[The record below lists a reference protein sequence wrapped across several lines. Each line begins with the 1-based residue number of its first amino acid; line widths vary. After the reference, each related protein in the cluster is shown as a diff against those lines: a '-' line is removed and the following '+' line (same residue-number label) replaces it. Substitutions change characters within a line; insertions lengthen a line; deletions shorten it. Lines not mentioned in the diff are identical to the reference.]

1 MKKKLLLV
9 ALALICGGSIS
20 AMESGPYSKDGQPL
34 ISGTRRGCIFFPNSG
49 IQGKGLLACHEESG
63 HWSLRHAQSQCVTG
77 TPLGGTEVGK
87 YRHPSHP
94 KTAWGTLRLCTVHV
108 SESEIA
114 PKRGYQL
121 RNTNCAFFP
130 AKDTSGPGLLACSD
144 HTGWTLTHAS
154 ANCAVS
160 PTPGIVV
167 GSYTNPQYR
176 LGMLGARRHC
186 EVSRLLMATG

>member
-63 HWSLRHAQSQCVTG
+63 HWSLRDARSQCVTG
-77 TPLGGTEVGK
+77 TPLSGTEVGK
-87 YRHPSHP
+87 YRHPRRP
-94 KTAWGTLRLCTVHV
+94 KTGLGTLRLCTVNV

-114 PKRGYQL
+114 PTVGYQL
-121 RNTNCAFFP
+121 RNVNCAFFP
-130 AKDTSGPGLLACSD
+130 DKNLLLCSD
-144 HTGWTLTHAS
+144 HTGWMLTHAS

-160 PTPGIVV
+160 PTPGTVV
-167 GSYTNPQYR
+167 GTYTNPNYR
-176 LGMLGARRHC
+176 LGMLGARHRC